1 MYSYKSSSVTIGYE
15 SFRTRFF
22 YIVVWHQAS
31 VYTKLVIN
39 IKVLS
44 LISVMKILFIHVYND
59 VCVIL
64 AYIWKWEIRSLNM
77 KNVFTYHILVA
88 STIFRYCIPI
98 LVLIIVPVPVNSYN
112 CWISVYGKA
121 LQIFEMCIWKYQ
133 HFGDFHWMIMPL
145 HHCQQESFNFVI
157 VITTRTYARRSILT
171 SKLIDLIGWCDK
183 RPIP

>member
-44 LISVMKILFIHVYND
+44 LIRAMKILLIHVYND
-59 VCVIL
+59 VCVIP

-88 STIFRYCIPI
+88 STIFRYCIP
-98 LVLIIVPVPVNSYN
+98 NFGADN
-112 CWISVYGKA
+112 CASTSKFLQLLNQCLRQSLANLWNVYLKISTFWRFSLDDY
-121 LQIFEMCIWKYQ
+121 
-133 HFGDFHWMIMPL
+133 
-145 HHCQQESFNFVI
+145 
-157 VITTRTYARRSILT
+157 VITSLPTGEFQFRNCNYYKNIR
-171 SKLIDLIGWCDK
+171 
-183 RPIP
+183 